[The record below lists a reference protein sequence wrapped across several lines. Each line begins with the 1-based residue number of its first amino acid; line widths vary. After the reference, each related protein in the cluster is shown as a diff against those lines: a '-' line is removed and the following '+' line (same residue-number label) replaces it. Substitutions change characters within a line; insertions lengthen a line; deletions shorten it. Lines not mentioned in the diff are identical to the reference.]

1 MKKREKVLWALAGL
15 LLLVSVLSLTVVPGI
30 RFSGLLALALAGMSV
45 LAVFLGRWAEKSRAG
60 KRCQRIFLAG
70 LSAALLLFLLVEG
83 LLLSHGE
90 RDHSALPAD
99 AVIVLGAGV
108 NGETPSLMLQSRINA
123 AAEYLNAHPDIP
135 AVLSGGQGNGE
146 NITEAECMRRQLTAM
161 GIGESRLLLEE
172 RSTSTAENFAFSKE
186 LLRQAGIDPETA
198 VVAVVTNDFHCF
210 RAHLI
215 AQREGLTVL
224 DVPAEVPWL
233 LLNANYYVREFF
245 ALGKTLI
252 FD

>member
-1 MKKREKVLWALAGL
+1 MSIRHIAPWGISVA
-15 LLLVSVLSLTVVPGI
+15 LLVAAAAFFLFCMRGYTYIGCSLLFI
-30 RFSGLLALALAGMSV
+30 
-45 LAVFLGRWAEKSRAG
+45 
-60 KRCQRIFLAG
+60 
-70 LSAALLLFLLVEG
+70 AALVLIHHFGSEGFRRWTLILVSLGLIYFCLVE
-83 LLLSHGE
+83 
-90 RDHSALPAD
+90 LPIVKNARTD
-99 AVIVLGAGV
+99 PEPGRKYLIVLGAAVHGDS
-108 NGETPSLMLQSRINA
+108 PSLALTHRLEGA
-123 AAEYLNAHPDIP
+123 LDYLNRYPDSVAI
-135 AVLSGGQGNGE
+135 VSGGRGKGE

-161 GIGESRLLLEE
+161 GIGGSRLLLEE

>member
-30 RFSGLLALALAGMSV
+30 RFSGLLALALADVCV